1 MSTELATPLLPG
13 GAVPL
18 FAALG
23 DSTRLTLLGRLQDGK
38 PHAIVELTQGSGLTR
53 QAVTKHLRVLER
65 ARLVISQ
72 REGRETRYVFDATG
86 LNEARSH
93 LEMASLQWDQAIERL
108 RVFVENRDD

>member
-1 MSTELATPLLPG
+1 MSVDPTAPLLPRD
-13 GAVPL
+13 AVPL

-23 DSTRLTLLGRLQDGK
+23 DSTRLSLLSRLQDGQ

-86 LNEARSH
+86 LNEARSY
-93 LEMASLQWDQAIERL
+93 LEMASLQWDRAIDRL
-108 RVFVENRDD
+108 RLFVED